1 MRITRFAAQFAIASS
16 ILLLTAC
23 AGAIG
28 PAPESDPTQSSPPV
42 AVVTMTD
49 PERISAAEGAV
60 EKSLPDA
67 PIWVG
72 MTFKGVVVDADEVCV
87 DRTWAPGG
95 GPEDKG
101 GNAGYVV
108 VWFPA
113 ETLGEPQEGF
123 CVDYTVAEPV
133 SPVEVP
139 AGVADDPDL
148 VVSSDYGDEWPL
160 TVPYAVV
167 HCEEIVAG
175 GRVLQVASLTAPDG
189 TTYAANGTAKDHG
202 NFADIDP
209 IWAPDPDVDSL
220 KIDISPII
228 EAALKGCV

>member
-1 MRITRFAAQFAIASS
+1 
-16 ILLLTAC
+16 
-23 AGAIG
+23 
-28 PAPESDPTQSSPPV
+28 
-42 AVVTMTD
+42 MTD
-49 PERISAAEGAV
+49 LERIAAAEDAV

-72 MTFKGVVVDADEVCV
+72 MTFKGVVVDDEEVCV

-108 VWFPA
+108 VGFPA

-123 CVDYTVAEPV
+123 CVDYAVAEPV
-133 SPVEVP
+133 SPVDVP
-139 AGVADDPDL
+139 AAVADDPGL

-209 IWAPDPDVDSL
+209 IWAPDPDVDGL

-228 EAALKGCV
+228 DAALERCI